1 MVTDFWN
8 NFWMVIVG
16 LLSLSTS
23 IAAIYLAYT
32 ANKQVEKQME
42 LSNKQLLFEKRIEV
56 YNVVDEIEI
65 ICSITLN
72 SKNKLTTENIG
83 VLLRDLTGNEY
94 FEEIYNITSIEVGA
108 ESLEDIH
115 LLEKYLRVIK
125 KLLLLSDMLTMIFG
139 ETDYIVAVSRY
150 INAYHILLSG
160 IYEYY
165 RTTTSLKEVQ
175 NRLHNLENSYN
186 KMNDSDSLGKLWKS
200 IQLF

>member
-1 MVTDFWN
+1 MDGYSWLIKFIYFN
-8 NFWMVIVG
+8 SCN
-16 LLSLSTS
+16 LSC
-23 IAAIYLAYT
+23 IT

-108 ESLEDIH
+108 ES
-115 LLEKYLRVIK
+115 
-125 KLLLLSDMLTMIFG
+125 
-139 ETDYIVAVSRY
+139 
-150 INAYHILLSG
+150 
-160 IYEYY
+160 
-165 RTTTSLKEVQ
+165 
-175 NRLHNLENSYN
+175 
-186 KMNDSDSLGKLWKS
+186 
-200 IQLF
+200 